1 MEKLNRNRN
10 SQGKAEIK
18 NYSVGGPLKPVNRS
32 SIIYPVVSLLMNMDN
47 PGESLSFSM
56 KLIFVKDLSK

>member
-1 MEKLNRNRN
+1 MEKLNRNGN
-10 SQGKAEIK
+10 SLGKKEIK
-18 NYSVGGPLKPVNRS
+18 NYSVGGPLKPEKRS
-32 SIIYPVVSLLMNMDN
+32 SIIYPAVSLLMNRDN